1 MELHESDYDL
11 ATLRL
16 ESGAGAVLRL
26 NMPGQDFTLGGNDY
40 VCEPNAIAVKVD
52 VSRTVGDGW
61 AFKLTFETS
70 VAGPCT
76 RCLAPAS
83 CTVGVETREATR
95 PGGGEELQSPYLKQ
109 TVLDVEA
116 WTRDALLLALPA
128 AIVCERDCPGLCGEC
143 GERLADLGPD
153 HFHERPPDPRWD
165 ALRRLSE

>member
-1 MELHESDYDL
+1 MELHESQYDL
-11 ATLRL
+11 ASLRL

-40 VCEPNAIAVKVD
+40 VCESAAIPVRID

-61 AFKLTFETS
+61 AFKLAFDATVE
-70 VAGPCT
+70 GPCT

-83 CTVGVETREATR
+83 LDLTVQSREATR
-95 PGGGEELQSPYLKQ
+95 PGGGEELESPYLEQ

-116 WTRDALLLALPA
+116 WVRDALLLALPP
-128 AIVCERDCPGLCGEC
+128 AILCESDCPGLCGEC

>member
-1 MELHESDYDL
+1 MELHESEYDL
-11 ATLRL
+11 ASLRL

-26 NMPGQDFTLGGNDY
+26 NMPGQGFTLGGNDY
-40 VCEPNAIAVKVD
+40 VCSPDVVPVRVD

-61 AFKLTFETS
+61 AFKLTFEAT

-76 RCLAPAS
+76 RCLAPAAL
-83 CTVGVETREATR
+83 TVRVESREATR
-95 PGGGEELQSPYLKQ
+95 PGGGEELESPYLKQ
-109 TVLDVEA
+109 TVLDVES
-116 WTRDALLLALPA
+116 WMRDALVLALPT
-128 AIVCERDCPGLCGEC
+128 AIVCESDCPGLCGEC